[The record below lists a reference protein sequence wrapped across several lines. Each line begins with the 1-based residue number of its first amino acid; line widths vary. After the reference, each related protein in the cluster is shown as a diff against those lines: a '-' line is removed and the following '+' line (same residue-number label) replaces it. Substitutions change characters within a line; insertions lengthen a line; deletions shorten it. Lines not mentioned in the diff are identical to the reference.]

1 MQRRTAPPGRHLD
14 PLEPSGNGGRH
25 SRGGTWTQEPSK
37 KPQETPQRLPKG
49 PTTTGR
55 TERPADGLDQVQHM
69 VHRTNSSGRSAPPG
83 AGMRACA
90 GRCADGKNTYC
101 RREGRG
107 PEVEALAQSA
117 IAEHMGEPCADTPR
131 MLIALVDISKIAPAL
146 KLRGAHPPPVA
157 LAAPQGGQNDSAD
170 QRARRAG
177 QTTQCPVCSCSGRA
191 SREARGIPAATGA
204 QWQRRTAPPGRHLDP
219 PVVPAAL
226 EPYGNGGRRP
236 RGGNG
241 YVEPP
246 LPQLKVGGV
255 GQRAQNVDTS
265 TLGWGEGYE
274 ARAPWC

>member
-1 MQRRTAPPGRHLD
+1 MC
-14 PLEPSGNGGRH
+14 
-25 SRGGTWTQEPSK
+25 W
-37 KPQETPQRLPKG
+37 
-49 PTTTGR
+49 
-55 TERPADGLDQVQHM
+55 QVC
-69 VHRTNSSGRSAPPG
+69 GWE
-83 AGMRACA
+83 
-90 GRCADGKNTYC
+90 NTYC

-131 MLIALVDISKIAPAL
+131 MLIALVDIRTLVPAL

-191 SREARGIPAATGA
+191 SREARGISAATGT
-204 QWQRRTAPPGRHLDP
+204 QWQRRTALPGRHLDP
-219 PVVPAAL
+219 PVAPAAL

-246 LPQLKVGGV
+246 LPQLKIGGV

-265 TLGWGEGYE
+265 TLGWGGGVRGTCTMVLTLLSCRSVLPGAVQVRCVLWLLGITVHTN
-274 ARAPWC
+274 ARACNVRWGMRMLPARRTIR